1 MKKKQDE
8 FELLKNLPEAARDP
22 EISQDDF
29 KLVTTDE
36 TIHEQKFQ
44 TKPTTFFK
52 DCVRRFRK
60 NKSSVVA
67 AVILG
72 VLLLLAIVVPIV
84 SPYDVSADASNTGFE
99 YLEPKLFNAGTG
111 FWDGTRTYKN
121 YSCDV
126 SANPEAKTDEEKQK
140 DWWPNNTFVRSAI
153 SDKKFSDEQYTDSVS
168 DFGKGG
174 FVRHSILNT
183 TKDSVKYAELRT
195 QEITDSLNFATTTVT
210 LTNFDTYDFD
220 KIKMLPEEEVQPFD
234 ENYQLAKVGFY
245 FVSIDVVDDKEEK
258 TYYEIV
264 EPKVVHS
271 IGSAVSSMSEAS
283 VDVGAAIAAS
293 GETRTKFSKYYF
305 SISIENEKDHLN
317 KSSLIRSLGFDVTG
331 NADLKSRLCDY
342 AVSEDEYNDGASFT
356 DATASGRESY
366 YLDDAKTK
374 INYAYLVSE
383 NSARQMYM
391 SKTYFV
397 SFTYDTYEAKLGTK
411 FMTRISYNDLR
422 SWSKA
427 VKSNTNPWG
436 VKLLDINIDVEY
448 NSSLHKYVVNESTFV
463 CKIRDERCP
472 LAKELTPTEDC
483 IYINQSGPSDT
494 NPYGFEIDG
503 YITMYKYYGYEEM
516 PKFLLGTDKNGKD
529 MLKYVFDGLR
539 WSLLLG
545 IISSA
550 VCFIFG
556 LIWGAICGYFG
567 GNVDLIMERF
577 TDILSGIPWIVVM
590 TLVIIHM
597 GSTFFSFA
605 LALCLTGW
613 IGTAATTRTQF
624 YRFRGREYVLAS
636 RTLGASDARLIAKHI
651 LPNAM
656 GTIITSAVLMIP
668 SVIFS
673 EATISYLGLGFKNL
687 SSLGVILSYNQPEL
701 KQYPYLVI
709 FPAVIIALLMISFN
723 LFGNGLRDAVNPS
736 LKGEDE

>member
-1 MKKKQDE
+1 MKKKEDE
-8 FELLKNLPEAARDP
+8 FELLNNLPEEARDP
-22 EISQDDF
+22 EISKDDF
-29 KLVTTDE
+29 KLVTKDT

-52 DCVRRFRK
+52 DCLRRFRK

-72 VLLLLAIVVPIV
+72 LLLLLSIVIPAV
-84 SPYDVSADASNTGFE
+84 SPYDVSAGAANTGFE

-111 FWDGTRTYKN
+111 FWDGTRKYKD
-121 YSCDV
+121 YSVDI
-126 SANPEAKTDEEKQK
+126 SANPTAKTDEEKQK
-140 DWWPNNTFVRSAI
+140 DWWPNETFVRSAI
-153 SDKKFSDEQYTDSVS
+153 SKKEFSDEKYTDYVS

-174 FVRHSILNT
+174 FLRHSIL
-183 TKDSVKYAELRT
+183 KSIKEEAEYAELRT
-195 QEITDSLNFATTTVT
+195 QEITDVLDLSKETVLIT
-210 LTNFDTYDFD
+210 AFDTYDFD
-220 KIKMLPEEEVQPFD
+220 KIEKLPDEKLQKFD
-234 ENYQLAKVGFY
+234 SDYELAKVGLDL
-245 FVSIDVVDDKEEK
+245 VAIDMDGDDEVK
-258 TYYEIV
+258 TYYPII
-264 EPKVVHS
+264 EPKVVHN
-271 IGSAVSSMSEAS
+271 IGSAVSSMSEET
-283 VDVGAAIAAS
+283 VNVGDALSES
-293 GETRTKFSKYYF
+293 GETRTKFERYYF
-305 SISIENEKDHLN
+305 AVTIKNERDEQN
-317 KSSLIRSLGFDVTG
+317 KSSLIHSWTFDVVG
-331 NADLKSRLCDY
+331 NDALKAKLCDY
-342 AVSEDEYNDGASFT
+342 VSGDKVNDGASFT
-356 DATASGRESY
+356 DATASGRETL
-366 YLDDAKTK
+366 YLDQAKTAL
-374 INYAYLVSE
+374 NYGYLVSS
-383 NSARQMYM
+383 NAARQLFM
-391 SKTYFV
+391 SKGYFV
-397 SFTYDTYEAKLGTK
+397 SFVYDTYEAKLGTK
-411 FMTRISYNDLR
+411 WKERISVSDLDQ
-422 SWSKA
+422 WSTAK
-427 VKSNTNPWG
+427 VTDKNPWG
-436 VKLLDINIDVEY
+436 VKLMEY
-448 NSSLHKYVVNESTFV
+448 NISTKKNSSGKYVLDTNAFY
-463 CKIRDERCP
+463 CHILDERCP
-472 LAKELTPTEDC
+472 LAQELRPED
-483 IYINQSGPSDT
+483 IYVD
-494 NPYGFEIDG
+494 PYGISKSNPLGYEVDG

-550 VCFIFG
+550 ICFIFG

-590 TLVIIHM
+590 TLVVIHL

-668 SVIFS
+668 GVIFS
-673 EATISYLGLGFKNL
+673 EATISYLGLGFRNL
-687 SSLGVILSYNQPEL
+687 NSLGIILSNNQPEL
-701 KQYPYLVI
+701 KQYPYLLI

>member
-8 FELLKNLPEAARDP
+8 FELLNNLPEAARDP

-52 DCVRRFRK
+52 DCLRRFRK

-67 AVILG
+67 AFILG
-72 VLLLLAIVVPIV
+72 FLLLLSIVIPLA

-111 FWDGTRTYKN
+111 FWDGTRKYKD
-121 YSCDV
+121 YSVDI
-126 SANPEAKTDEEKQK
+126 SANPEAKTDEEKQR
-140 DWWPNNTFVRSAI
+140 DWWPNETFSRNAI
-153 SDKKFSDEQYTDSVS
+153 TDKKFSDEQYINSVS

-174 FVRHSILNT
+174 FLRHSILKT
-183 TKDSVKYAELRT
+183 IKDDVEYAELRT
-195 QEITDSLNFATTTVT
+195 LELTDPLDFSSTTVK
-210 LTNFDTYDFD
+210 LTSFDTYDFD
-220 KIKMLPEEEVQPFD
+220 KIKRLPDEKLQEFDSDYELVEASFQFVTIKTVGDEEVI
-234 ENYQLAKVGFY
+234 
-245 FVSIDVVDDKEEK
+245 SR
-258 TYYEIV
+258 YEIV
-264 EPKVVHS
+264 EPKIVHN
-271 IGSAVSSMSEAS
+271 IGSAVSSLSEAA
-283 VDVGAAIAAS
+283 VDVGEVLS
-293 GETRTKFSKYYF
+293 TLTTETSFNRYYF
-305 SISIENEKDHLN
+305 AVTIKNEHDKKN
-317 KSSLIRSLGFDVTG
+317 KSNLIRSLTFDVTG
-331 NADLKSRLCDY
+331 NDNLKARLCDY
-342 AVSEDEYNDGASFT
+342 TEGGKENNGCSFT
-356 DATASGRESY
+356 DATASGRETY
-366 YLDDAKTK
+366 YIDEAKTQL
-374 INYAYLVSE
+374 NYAYLLSD
-383 NSARQMYM
+383 NASRQLFM
-391 SKTYFV
+391 SKSYFV

-411 FMTRISYNDLR
+411 FMQRISYNDLK

-427 VKSNTNPWG
+427 VKSKTNPWG
-436 VKLLDINIDVEY
+436 VKLLNINIDVVY
-448 NSSLHKYVVNESTFV
+448 SSSLHKYVIDESTFV
-463 CKIRDERCP
+463 CKILDERCP

-483 IYINQSGPSDT
+483 IYIDQSGPSDS
-494 NPYGFEIDG
+494 NPYGFEVDG
-503 YITMYKYYGYEEM
+503 YITMYKYYGYETM

-577 TDILSGIPWIVVM
+577 TDILAGIPWIVVM

-668 SVIFS
+668 GVIFS

-687 SSLGVILSYNQPEL
+687 NSLGVILSNNQPEL
-701 KQYPYLVI
+701 KQYPYLLI
-709 FPAVIIALLMISFN
+709 FPAVVIALLMISFN

-736 LKGEDE
+736 LKGEEE

>member
-1 MKKKQDE
+1 MKKKQDD
-8 FELLKNLPEAARDP
+8 FEILNNLPEAARDP
-22 EISQDDF
+22 EITQDDF

-52 DCVRRFRK
+52 DCLRRFRK

-72 VLLLLAIVVPIV
+72 VLLLLSFVIPAA
-84 SPYDVSADASNTGFE
+84 SPYDVRVGAANTGFE

-111 FWDGTRTYKN
+111 FWDGTRKYKD
-121 YSCDV
+121 YSVDV
-126 SANPEAKTDEEKQK
+126 SANPNAKTEEEKQK
-140 DWWPNNTFVRSAI
+140 DWWPNETFVRSAI
-153 SDKKFSDEQYTDSVS
+153 SKKKFSDEKYTDYVS

-174 FVRHSILNT
+174 FLRHSILKT
-183 TKDSVKYAELRT
+183 IKSDAKYAELRT
-195 QEITDSLNFATTTVT
+195 QEITDKLDLSTADVKITS
-210 LTNFDTYDFD
+210 FDTYDFA
-220 KIKMLPEEEVQPFD
+220 KIEKLPDEKLQKFDSDYTLAEVSLQLVAIDNVGDEEV
-234 ENYQLAKVGFY
+234 
-245 FVSIDVVDDKEEK
+245 K
-258 TYYEIV
+258 TYYPIL
-264 EPKVVHS
+264 EPKVVHN
-271 IGSAVSSMSEAS
+271 IGSAVASMSEEPVNVAE
-283 VDVGAAIAAS
+283 ALAEA
-293 GETRTKFSKYYF
+293 GETRTVFNKYYF
-305 SISIENEKDHLN
+305 AVTIENKHDGQN
-317 KSSLIRSLGFDVTG
+317 KSSLIHSLVFDVIG
-331 NADLKSRLCDY
+331 NDALRSKLCDY
-342 AVSEDEYNDGASFT
+342 DAGDTMNDGASFT
-356 DATASGRESY
+356 DATASGREPLY
-366 YLDDAKTK
+366 ADEAKTTL
-374 INYAYLVSE
+374 NYGYLISS
-383 NSARQMYM
+383 NSARQLFM
-391 SKTYFV
+391 SKGYFV
-397 SFTYDTYEAKLGTK
+397 TFTYDTYEAKLGTK
-411 FMTRISYNDLR
+411 WKERISVSDLDQ
-422 SWSKA
+422 WSAAK
-427 VKSNTNPWG
+427 VTEKNPWG
-436 VKLLDINIDVEY
+436 VKLMEY
-448 NSSLHKYVVNESTFV
+448 NISTKKNSYGMYVLDENKFY
-463 CKIRDERCP
+463 CRILDERCP
-472 LAKELTPTEDC
+472 LAKELTKED
-483 IYINQSGPSDT
+483 IYVD
-494 NPYGFEIDG
+494 PYGVSKSNPLGYEVDG
-503 YITMYKYYGYEEM
+503 YITMYKYYGYENM

-556 LIWGAICGYFG
+556 LVWGAICGYFG
-567 GNVDLIMERF
+567 GNVDLLMERF

-590 TLVIIHM
+590 TLVVIHL

-636 RTLGASDARLIAKHI
+636 RTLGASNARLIAKHI

-668 SVIFS
+668 GVIFS

-687 SSLGVILSYNQPEL
+687 NSLGVILSNNQPEL
-701 KQYPYLVI
+701 KQYPYLLI

-736 LKGEDE
+736 LKGEDQ

>member
-1 MKKKQDE
+1 MKKKQDD
-8 FELLKNLPEAARDP
+8 FEILNNLPEAARDP
-22 EISQDDF
+22 EITQDDF

-52 DCVRRFRK
+52 DCLRRFRK

-72 VLLLLAIVVPIV
+72 LLLVLAIIIPAV
-84 SPYDVSADASNTGFE
+84 SPYDVSADAANTGFE
-99 YLEPKLFNAGTG
+99 YLEPKLFDAGTG
-111 FWDGTRTYKN
+111 FWDGTRKYKD
-121 YSCDV
+121 YSVDV
-126 SANPEAKTDEEKQK
+126 SANPDAKTDEEKQK
-140 DWWPNNTFVRSAI
+140 DWWPNETFVRSAI
-153 SDKKFSDEQYTDSVS
+153 SKKKFSDEKYTDSVT

-174 FVRHSILNT
+174 FIRHSMLKTIR
-183 TKDSVKYAELRT
+183 DEDEYAELRT
-195 QEITDSLNFATTTVT
+195 QEITDKLDLNTTTIT
-210 LTNFDTYDFD
+210 ITKFDTYDFD
-220 KIKMLPEEEVQPFD
+220 KINLLPNEKAQPIESD
-234 ENYQLAKVGFY
+234 YTLAKVGLHL
-245 FVSIDVVDDKEEK
+245 VSIDMDGDKEVK
-258 TYYEIV
+258 TYYEII

-271 IGSAVSSMSEAS
+271 IGSEISSMSESA
-283 VDVGAAIAAS
+283 VDV
-293 GETRTKFSKYYF
+293 ETALADAGISRTEFSRYYF
-305 SISIENEKDHLN
+305 ALTIKNEKKHQN
-317 KSSLIRSLGFDVTG
+317 QSSMIRSLTFDVDG
-331 NADLKSRLCDY
+331 DQAIREKLCDY
-342 AVSEDEYNDGASFT
+342 TEGGKVNNGCSFT
-356 DATASGRESY
+356 DATASGREPY

-374 INYAYLVSE
+374 LNYAYLISDK
-383 NSARQMYM
+383 SSRQMYM
-391 SKTYFV
+391 SKAYFV

-411 FMTRISYNDLR
+411 YMTRISYNDLR
-422 SWSKA
+422 AWSKA
-427 VKSNTNPWG
+427 VKSASNPWG
-436 VKLLDINIDVEY
+436 VKLLRVNIDIIY
-448 NSSLHKYVVNESTFV
+448 SGGKYVVDQSTFD
-463 CKIRDERCP
+463 CKILDERCP
-472 LAKELTPTEDC
+472 LAKDLTIDD
-483 IYINQSGPSDT
+483 IYVDPSGPSDS
-494 NPYGFEIDG
+494 NPYGFEVDG
-503 YITMYKYYGYEEM
+503 YITMYKYYGYEKM

-545 IISSA
+545 ILSSA

-590 TLVIIHM
+590 TLVIIHL

-636 RTLGASDARLIAKHI
+636 RTLGASNARLIAKHI

-668 SVIFS
+668 GVIFS

-687 SSLGVILSYNQPEL
+687 NSLGVILSNNQPEL
-701 KQYPYLVI
+701 KQYPYLLI

-736 LKGEDE
+736 LKGEDQ

>member
-8 FELLKNLPEAARDP
+8 FELLNNLPEAARDP

-52 DCVRRFRK
+52 DCLRRFRK

-67 AVILG
+67 AFILG
-72 VLLLLAIVVPIV
+72 FLLLLAIVIPAV
-84 SPYDVSADASNTGFE
+84 SPYDVSVDAANTGFE

-111 FWDGTRTYKN
+111 FWDGTRTYKD

-126 SANPEAKTDEEKQK
+126 SANPDAKTDEEKQK
-140 DWWPNNTFVRSAI
+140 DWWPNDTFVRGAI
-153 SDKKFSDEQYTDSVS
+153 SKKKFSDEQYTDSVS

-174 FVRHSILNT
+174 FLRHSILKT
-183 TKDSVKYAELRT
+183 IKDSDEYAELRT
-195 QEITDSLNFATTTVT
+195 QEITDPINFASTTVKIT
-210 LTNFDTYDFD
+210 GFDTYDFD
-220 KIKMLPEEEVQPFD
+220 KIEKLPDEKVQPFD
-234 ENYQLAKVGFY
+234 SDYSLAKVGFH
-245 FVSIDVVDDKEEK
+245 FVTITMDGDKEVK
-258 TYYEIV
+258 TYYQII

-271 IGSAVSSMSEAS
+271 IGSAISSMDESA
-283 VDVGAAIAAS
+283 VDVGAVLSTLTA
-293 GETRTKFSKYYF
+293 ETSFDRYYF
-305 SISIENEKDHLN
+305 AITIKNEKDKQN
-317 KSSLIRSLGFDVTG
+317 KSSLIRSLTFDVTG
-331 NADLKSRLCDY
+331 NADLKAKLCDY
-342 AVSEDEYNDGASFT
+342 TEGDKENDGVSFV
-356 DATASGRESY
+356 DATASGREAY

-374 INYAYLVSE
+374 LNYAYLISDK
-383 NSARQMYM
+383 SSRQMYM
-391 SKTYFV
+391 SKSYFV

-411 FMTRISYNDLR
+411 FVERISYNDLK
-422 SWSKA
+422 SWTKA
-427 VKSNTNPWG
+427 VVSQRNPWG
-436 VKLLDINIDVEY
+436 VKLLDFNVNVYYDSY
-448 NSSLHKYVVNESTFV
+448 QAKYVIDEGSFK
-463 CKIRDERCP
+463 CKILDERCP

-483 IYINQSGPSDT
+483 FYIDQSGPSDS
-494 NPYGFEIDG
+494 NPQGFEIDG
-503 YITMYKYYGYEEM
+503 YITMYKYYGYETM

-539 WSLLLG
+539 WSLFLG

-668 SVIFS
+668 GVIFS

-687 SSLGVILSYNQPEL
+687 NSLGVILSNNQPEL
-701 KQYPYLVI
+701 KQYPYLLI
-709 FPAVIIALLMISFN
+709 FPAVVIALLMISFN

>member
-1 MKKKQDE
+1 MKKKEDE
-8 FELLKNLPEAARDP
+8 FELLNNLPIEARDP
-22 EISQDDF
+22 EISKDDF

-52 DCVRRFRK
+52 DCLRRFRK

-72 VLLLLAIVVPIV
+72 LLLILAIVIPAV
-84 SPYDVSADASNTGFE
+84 SPYDVSADAANTGFE
-99 YLEPKLFNAGTG
+99 YLEPKLFEAGTG
-111 FWDGTRTYKN
+111 FWDGTRTYKG
-121 YSCDV
+121 YSVDV
-126 SANPEAKTDEEKQK
+126 SANPDAKTDEEKQK
-140 DWWPNNTFVRSAI
+140 DWWPNDSFIRNAI
-153 SDKKFSDEQYTDSVS
+153 SKKKFSDLQYTDSVS

-174 FVRHSILNT
+174 FVRHSILKT
-183 TKDSVKYAELRT
+183 IKDTDEYAELRT
-195 QEITDSLNFATTTVT
+195 QEITDPLDFSSATVKITS
-210 LTNFDTYDFD
+210 FDTYDFD
-220 KIKMLPEEEVQPFD
+220 KIEKLPDEDVQPFD
-234 ENYQLAKVGFY
+234 SDYTLAEVGFH
-245 FVSIDVVDDKEEK
+245 FVAITLDGDKEVK

-271 IGSAVSSMSEAS
+271 IGSAVSSMNEAA
-283 VDVGAAIAAS
+283 VDVGEVLS
-293 GETRTKFSKYYF
+293 SLTSETSFSKYYF
-305 SISIENEKDHLN
+305 AATIKNEKTHQN
-317 KSSLIRSLGFDVTG
+317 QSSLIRSLTFDVTG
-331 NADLKSRLCDY
+331 NDELKAKLCDY
-342 AVSEDEYNDGASFT
+342 TDGDKVNNGASFT

-366 YLDDAKTK
+366 YADDAKTQL
-374 INYAYLVSE
+374 NYAYLISDKA
-383 NSARQMYM
+383 SRQMYM
-391 SKTYFV
+391 SKAYFV

-411 FMTRISYNDLR
+411 FVQRISYNDLTA
-422 SWSKA
+422 WSKA
-427 VKSNTNPWG
+427 VKSKSNPWG
-436 VKLLDINIDVEY
+436 VKLLDFNAKVMYDSYEGKWVL
-448 NSSLHKYVVNESTFV
+448 NTSTFK
-463 CKIRDERCP
+463 CKILDERCP
-472 LAKELTPTEDC
+472 LAKELTPTDECFYVYPD
-483 IYINQSGPSDT
+483 GPNNS
-494 NPYGFEIDG
+494 NPQGLEIDG
-503 YITMYKYYGYEEM
+503 YLTMYKYYGYEEM

-550 VCFIFG
+550 VCFVFG

-687 SSLGVILSYNQPEL
+687 SSLGVILSNNQPEL
-701 KQYPYLVI
+701 KQYPYLLI